1 MALIRAGAKNE
12 IIHTKE
18 NYGAVHIDS
27 KKELIVLDL
36 LKKCGIEEDERYGKL
51 GQWEQLLYDSRQSK
65 TRDGDFKRLIRN
77 AKKRYGTEVKP
88 FIDCL
93 RDSGVSPYHIGRFL
107 RNEDQF
113 KLAYRTLSEHGLLE
127 CYVDDDE
134 PAPRR
139 RIEYKTAP
147 DGAAVSSA
155 ALPPPPAPAAE
166 PKQKT
171 LYEEYGIED
180 DSIAAQILRL
190 SRK

>member
-12 IIHTKE
+12 IVHTKE

-36 LKKCGIEEDERYGKL
+36 LKTCGIEEDERYGKL
-51 GQWEQLLYDSRQSK
+51 GQWEQLLYDSRQAK
-65 TRDGDFKRLIRN
+65 TRDKDFKKLIRN
-77 AKKRYGTEVKP
+77 AKKRYGSDVKP

-113 KLAYRTLSEHGLLE
+113 KLAYNTLNDRGLLKGYAE
-127 CYVDDDE
+127 DDE

-139 RIEYKTAP
+139 QIEHK
-147 DGAAVSSA
+147 SN
-155 ALPPPPAPAAE
+155 ALEAPPPAVSADTPVAE
-166 PKQKT
+166 PKKKS